1 MVKKWFSVEGNIGS
15 GKSTFCKLFAEKYN
29 NIDICLEPVNDW
41 INLKDDSSNK
51 NILQNFYDDP
61 QRWSYTFQNY
71 AAITRVNNLTKL
83 TIKDI
88 KITERSIYTDR
99 NVFAKSL
106 YETGQMSSLEWK
118 IYNEWYIWLEN
129 ILIEKMGKPSGF
141 IYLRCEPEVSF
152 KRLKIRSRNEESS
165 VSLEYLE
172 MLHKSHDDWLANK
185 NNKKSFNSIVIDV
198 NEDFE
203 NNESI
208 RNHIFNQIDT
218 FINKDD
224 KFSYEY

>member
-1 MVKKWFSVEGNIGS
+1 MVKKWFTVDGNIGS

-218 FINKDD
+218 FINKDYN
-224 KFSYEY
+224 FFYEY

>member
-1 MVKKWFSVEGNIGS
+1 MVKKWFTVDGNIGS

-41 INLKDDSSNK
+41 INLKDDSTNQ

-71 AAITRVNNLTKL
+71 AAITRVNNLTKP
-83 TIKDI
+83 TNKDI

-118 IYNEWYIWLEN
+118 MYNEWYIWLEN

-141 IYLRCEPEVSF
+141 IYLRCDPEVSF

-165 VSLEYLE
+165 VSLEYLK
-172 MLHKSHDDWLANK
+172 MLHKAHDDWLYD
-185 NNKKSFNSIVIDV
+185 KKLTSCVIDV

-203 NNESI
+203 NNESA
-208 RNHIFNQIDT
+208 RNYIFNQIDT
-218 FINKDD
+218 FINKDHQ
-224 KFSYEY
+224 FTYEY

>member
-1 MVKKWFSVEGNIGS
+1 MVKKWFTVDGNIGS

-29 NIDICLEPVNDW
+29 NVDICLEPVNNW

-99 NVFAKSL
+99 NVFAKSFWPNL
-106 YETGQMSSLEWK
+106 LKSAYG
-118 IYNEWYIWLEN
+118 
-129 ILIEKMGKPSGF
+129 LIHT
-141 IYLRCEPEVSF
+141 R
-152 KRLKIRSRNEESS
+152 
-165 VSLEYLE
+165 
-172 MLHKSHDDWLANK
+172 
-185 NNKKSFNSIVIDV
+185 
-198 NEDFE
+198 
-203 NNESI
+203 
-208 RNHIFNQIDT
+208 
-218 FINKDD
+218 
-224 KFSYEY
+224 

>member
-1 MVKKWFSVEGNIGS
+1 MVKKWFTVDGNIGS

-29 NIDICLEPVNDW
+29 NVDICLEPVNDW

-141 IYLRCEPEVSF
+141 IYLRCLPEVSF

-218 FINKDD
+218 FINKDYN
-224 KFSYEY
+224 FFYEY

>member
-1 MVKKWFSVEGNIGS
+1 MIVRCVSP
-15 GKSTFCKLFAEKYN
+15 KSAIRRSASLRFLF
-29 NIDICLEPVNDW
+29 V
-41 INLKDDSSNK
+41 S
-51 NILQNFYDDP
+51 
-61 QRWSYTFQNY
+61 
-71 AAITRVNNLTKL
+71 
-83 TIKDI
+83 
-88 KITERSIYTDR
+88 DR
-99 NVFAKSL
+99 TVFAKSL

-118 IYNEWYIWLEN
+118 MYNEWYIWLEN

-141 IYLRCEPEVSF
+141 IYLRCLPEVSF

-224 KFSYEY
+224 KFSNK

>member
-1 MVKKWFSVEGNIGS
+1 MVKKWFTVDGNIGS

-41 INLKDDSSNK
+41 INLKDDSTNK

-218 FINKDD
+218 FINKDYN
-224 KFSYEY
+224 FFYEY

>member
-1 MVKKWFSVEGNIGS
+1 MVKKWFTVDGNIGS

-41 INLKDDSSNK
+41 INLKDDSTNK

-71 AAITRVNNLTKL
+71 AAITRVNNLTKP

-118 IYNEWYIWLEN
+118 MYNEWYIWLEN

-141 IYLRCEPEVSF
+141 IYLRCVPEVSF

-165 VSLEYLE
+165 VSLEYLN
-172 MLHKSHDDWLANK
+172 MLHKAHDNWLMI
-185 NNKKSFNSIVIDV
+185 NKKDFNCCVIDV

-203 NNESI
+203 NNDTA

-218 FINKDD
+218 FINKDN
-224 KFSYEY
+224 KIYHQY

>member
-15 GKSTFCKLFAEKYN
+15 GKSTFCKLFTDKYN
-29 NIDICLEPVNDW
+29 NIDTCLEPVNDW

-51 NILQNFYDDP
+51 NILHNFYDDP
-61 QRWSYTFQNY
+61 KRWSYTFQNY
-71 AAITRVNNLTKL
+71 AAITRVNNLTKP
-83 TIKDI
+83 TNKEI
-88 KITERSIYTDR
+88 KITERSIYTDK

-118 IYNEWYIWLEN
+118 MYNEWYIWLEN

-141 IYLRCEPEVSF
+141 IYLRCDPEVSY
-152 KRLKIRSRNEESS
+152 KRLKIRSRNEEST
-165 VSLEYLE
+165 VSQQYLE
-172 MLHKSHDDWLANK
+172 MLHSAHDDWLIMD
-185 NNKKSFNSIVIDV
+185 KKDFNSIVVDV

-203 NNESI
+203 NNETVK
-208 RNHIFNQIDT
+208 NHIFNQIDT
-218 FINKDD
+218 FINKDH